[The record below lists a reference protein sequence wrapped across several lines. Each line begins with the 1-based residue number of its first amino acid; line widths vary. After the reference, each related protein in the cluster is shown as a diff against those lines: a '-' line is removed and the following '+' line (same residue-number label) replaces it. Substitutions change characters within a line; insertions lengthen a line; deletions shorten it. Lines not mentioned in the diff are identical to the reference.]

1 MKPMTVTLVVLGVV
15 FDGWLSSGQSQEP
28 KKDRNPIMQ
37 MKLSHAQK
45 VLEGIAL
52 NDFNLIEKHADE
64 LIILSNKAEWK
75 VLPTRDYLLQS
86 NEFRRNAELLTKAAK
101 GKNLDGATL
110 AYVQLTMSCVSCHKH
125 VREVRMARL
134 D

>member
-1 MKPMTVTLVVLGVV
+1 MKPLTVTLVVLGLAL
-15 FDGWLSSGQSQEP
+15 DGWLSSSPSQQP
-28 KKDRNPIMQ
+28 KQARNPIMQ

-45 VLEGIAL
+45 ILEGIAL

-64 LIILSNKAEWK
+64 LIILSNKAEWH

>member
-1 MKPMTVTLVVLGVV
+1 MKPLTVTLVVLGLAL
-15 FDGWLSSGQSQEP
+15 DGWLSSSQSQQP
-28 KKDRNPIMQ
+28 KQARNPIMQ

-45 VLEGIAL
+45 ILEGIAL

-64 LIILSNKAEWK
+64 LIILSNKAEWH

>member
-1 MKPMTVTLVVLGVV
+1 MKPLTVTLVVLGVV

-28 KKDRNPIMQ
+28 KQDRNPIMQ
-37 MKLSHAQK
+37 LKLSHAQK

>member
-1 MKPMTVTLVVLGVV
+1 MKPLTVTLVVLGLVL
-15 FDGWLSSGQSQEP
+15 DGWLSSSQSQQP
-28 KKDRNPIMQ
+28 KQARNPIMQ

-45 VLEGIAL
+45 ILEGIAL

-64 LIILSNKAEWK
+64 LIILSNKAEWH